1 MWIDPV
7 PADAGRD
14 ERNRLFRNA
23 LARLASGQISSE
35 EERCEYV
42 GFFTS
47 LYSDDTYRHRYSD
60 ILSAIID
67 GGNADQSLERSAC
80 LADNLHT
87 LCDHADCSSSRRSQC
102 GKASL
107 SENPHFYKLLDH
119 VDLESQRLAVQNS
132 AALDALD
139 AIKEATDLLSENY
152 RAFEKAQKALS
163 ELNCSLPKIHAASSA
178 TQTAISKVEAQQEEI
193 ERGIEKSSKQLEE
206 VEKKANSIHR
216 DTIAIIGVFAAIV
229 ITLASAMI
237 FSESVLR
244 NVSEAS
250 PVRLLVIALA
260 VGFVSFNMLVALLV
274 FLNRMSNESNKA
286 VVVIT
291 IVVDVALVAGI
302 TLLVIFSALGA
313 LSF

>member
-1 MWIDPV
+1 MWIGPV
-7 PADAGRD
+7 PEDAGRD
-14 ERNRLFRNA
+14 ERNRLFRDA
-23 LARLASGQISSE
+23 LARLASRQISSE

-102 GKASL
+102 GKAPL

-139 AIKEATDLLSENY
+139 AIEEATDLLSENY
-152 RAFEKAQKALS
+152 RTYEEAKSTIEDVKGQLRKVEEKAS
-163 ELNCSLPKIHAASSA
+163 
-178 TQTAISKVEAQQEEI
+178 
-193 ERGIEKSSKQLEE
+193 
-206 VEKKANSIHR
+206 SIHR
-216 DTIAIIGVFAAIV
+216 DTIAIIGIFAAIV
-229 ITLASAMI
+229 ITFASAMI
-237 FSESVLR
+237 FSESVLK
-244 NVSEAS
+244 NVSEA
-250 PVRLLVIALA
+250 PAVRLLVIALA
-260 VGFVSFNMLVALLV
+260 VGFVSFNMLVALLL
-274 FLNRMSNESNKA
+274 FLNRMSNVSSKA
-286 VVVIT
+286 VVGIT
-291 IVVDVALVAGI
+291 IGVDVALVAGI
-302 TLLVIFSALGA
+302 ALLVVFSALGV

>member
-1 MWIDPV
+1 M

-47 LYSDDTYRHRYSD
+47 LYSDDAYRHRYSD

-67 GGNADQSLERSAC
+67 GGDAEQSLARSAC

-87 LCDHADCSSSRRSQC
+87 LCDHADCPSRRESKC
-102 GKASL
+102 GKVSL
-107 SENPHFYKLLDH
+107 ADSLRFYKLLDH

-132 AALDALD
+132 ATIDALA
-139 AIKEATDLLSENY
+139 AINRATDLLSENY
-152 RAFEKAQKALS
+152 KTHEEARKALS

-178 TQTAISKVEAQQEEI
+178 IQSAMSKVEAQQEEI
-193 ERGIEKSSKQLEE
+193 EEGIEESSKQLEE
-206 VEKKANSIHR
+206 VEKKASNIHR

-229 ITLASAMI
+229 ITFASAMI
-237 FSESVLR
+237 FSESVLK

-250 PVRLLVIALA
+250 PVRLLLIALA
-260 VGFVSFNMLVALLV
+260 VGFVSFNMLVALLL
-274 FLNRMSNESNKA
+274 FLNRMSNVPSKA
-286 VVVIT
+286 VVGIA
-291 IVVDVALVAGI
+291 IGVDVVLVVGI
-302 TLLVIFSALGA
+302 ALLVVFSALGMIS
-313 LSF
+313 L

>member
-7 PADAGRD
+7 PEDAGRD
-14 ERNRLFRNA
+14 ERNRLFRDA
-23 LARLASGQISSE
+23 LARLASRQISSE

-102 GKASL
+102 GKAPL

-139 AIKEATDLLSENY
+139 AIEEATDLLSENY
-152 RAFEKAQKALS
+152 RTYEEAKSTIEDVKGQLRKVEEKAS
-163 ELNCSLPKIHAASSA
+163 
-178 TQTAISKVEAQQEEI
+178 
-193 ERGIEKSSKQLEE
+193 
-206 VEKKANSIHR
+206 SIHR
-216 DTIAIIGVFAAIV
+216 DTIAIIGIFAAIV
-229 ITLASAMI
+229 ITFASAMI
-237 FSESVLR
+237 FSESVLK
-244 NVSEAS
+244 NVSEA
-250 PVRLLVIALA
+250 PAVRLLVIALA
-260 VGFVSFNMLVALLV
+260 VGFVSFNMLVALLL
-274 FLNRMSNESNKA
+274 FLNRMSNVSSKA
-286 VVVIT
+286 VVGIT
-291 IVVDVALVAGI
+291 IGVDVALVAGI
-302 TLLVIFSALGA
+302 ALLVAFSALGV